1 MKKSFGISLMLILFL
16 VNIVP
21 AQWIQTAGPYGGPVE
36 NIVVTGKYLFVN
48 AGKGVVR
55 STNNGESWSYVNN
68 GLPDR
73 SVATVGVID
82 TILFASVDRSMLF
95 RSTNYGGYWVE
106 LNTGLPDRTIH
117 SLASHGANLYAG
129 MDIGVF
135 LSTDYGESWKQTDLK
150 NVSITFISIIGN
162 SIYSGGR
169 GGVFRSTD
177 NGTSWVPLGLSRR
190 QVYSIAQKGN
200 VLLAGTLGV
209 IFRTT
214 DDGQTWTETLSGVP
228 YWGAVSSFIIKGD
241 DILACTDGLG
251 VQRSTDDGITWKGS
265 NSGLTNMYA
274 VDLASSEMY
283 IYAGTKGGVFRSSDG
298 GASWTMAS
306 NGLLNA
312 YFTSFVENGSDLFV
326 GCKYSGIFRTSDNGS
341 HWTPVNNGLT
351 NTFITCLAVSDT
363 YLVAGTKLGSIYRS
377 TDNGNTWT
385 EVNTDMKDPFVKSF
399 AVKDKEIF
407 AGTRRGNILYS
418 TNAGATWKTL
428 DQKIGIDVQ
437 SLILLGGYLI
447 AGTSQSGI
455 YRSSDGGSTWEK
467 AGTPGVKINTL
478 TAIGDHLFALTF
490 SNIQHS
496 TDYGK
501 TWNTAS
507 EGIHDRVF
515 SLVASDTNLFAG
527 TENGVYISTNK
538 GNNWIPVRIGL
549 DSSMITSLGV
559 HGSNL
564 FAGVYYKGVWKRS
577 LLEMINLP
585 VISVSPSALVFG
597 QIRVDSSQTRVIQ
610 VMNKGKGPLVID
622 SVVIKGADSYEFSIT
637 SKGKAM
643 INPNDSTTV
652 IIEFAPTSEG
662 QKTAEVVFSS
672 NDPLSREK
680 EIPLSGE
687 GVGEPVPKITLD
699 KSSVNFGSTYIGSNK
714 SRDLHIKNTGRA
726 TLIVSSQ
733 VISGQDARLFSV
745 ENPGR
750 KSIPPAGSEVL
761 TLKFTPDSLGSKSAT
776 LTIRSNDSRDSV
788 VIVPL
793 VGNGILTSI
802 KPVTKAP
809 DEIVLFTSY
818 PNPVSSVDGV
828 TTIRFSLPPSFNNHV
843 TLTVYDVFGRKISTV
858 VDRSLRG
865 GNYDFAFSTKDLS
878 PGIYFYHLDT
888 GISTRIMKMVVVR

>member
-1 MKKSFGISLMLILFL
+1 MKASFGILLMLILSL
-16 VNIVP
+16 VKIVP
-21 AQWIQTAGPYGGPVE
+21 AQWVQTSGPYGGPMG
-36 NIVVTGKYLFVN
+36 NIVVTGKYLFAN
-48 AGKGVVR
+48 GGKGVVR

-82 TILFASVDRSMLF
+82 TVLFASVDRSRLF
-95 RSTNYGGYWVE
+95 RSTDYGEHWVE
-106 LNTGLPDRTIH
+106 LNTGLPDRTI
-117 SLASHGANLYAG
+117 SCLASHGANLYAG
-129 MDIGVF
+129 IDIGVF
-135 LSTDYGESWKQTDLK
+135 LSTDYGESWQKTALK
-150 NVSITFISIIGN
+150 DVSVNFIDVIGD

-177 NGTSWVPLGLSRR
+177 NGKSWVPLGLSRR

-214 DDGQTWTETLSGVP
+214 DDGQTWTEVLSGVP

-241 DILACTDGLG
+241 DILACTNGLG
-251 VQRSTDDGITWKGS
+251 IQRSTDDGITWKGS
-265 NSGLTNMYA
+265 NSGLTNMFA
-274 VDLASSEMY
+274 FDFTSNGMY
-283 IYAGTKGGVFRSSDG
+283 IYVGTKGGIFRSSDD
-298 GASWTMAS
+298 GATWTMTS
-306 NGLLNA
+306 KGLLNA

-326 GCKYSGIFRTSDNGS
+326 GCKYSGIYRTSDNGS

-363 YLVAGTKLGSIYRS
+363 YLVAGTKMGSIYRS

-385 EVNTDMKDPFVKSF
+385 EINTEMKDPFVKSF
-399 AVKDKEIF
+399 AVKDNEIF
-407 AGTRRGNILYS
+407 AGTYRGNILHS
-418 TNAGATWKTL
+418 TDAGATWKTL

-437 SLILLGGYLI
+437 SLVFLGGYLI

-455 YRSSDGGSTWEK
+455 YRSSNGGSTWEK
-467 AGTPGVKINTL
+467 AGTPGPQIHTL
-478 TAIGDHLFALTF
+478 TSIGDHLFALTF
-490 SNIQHS
+490 ANIHHS

-501 TWNTAS
+501 TWNKAS

-538 GNNWIPVRIGL
+538 GDNWIPVRIGL

-564 FAGVYYKGVWKRS
+564 FAGVYLNGVWKRS

-585 VISVSPSALVFG
+585 VISVSPSALDFG
-597 QIRVDSSQTRVIQ
+597 QTRVDSSRTRVLQ
-610 VMNKGKGPLVID
+610 VINKGKGTLVID
-622 SVVIKGADSYEFSIT
+622 SVAIKGTHSYEFSIT
-637 SKGKAM
+637 SKGKSM

-672 NDPLSREK
+672 NDPLSPEK

-687 GVGEPVPKITLD
+687 GLGEPVPKITLD
-699 KSSVNFGSTYIGSNK
+699 KSSVNFGNTYIGSNK
-714 SRDLHIKNTGRA
+714 SRELHIKNTGRA

-733 VISGQDARLFSV
+733 LISGPDAGLFSV

-761 TLKFTPDSLGSKSAT
+761 TLTFTPDTLGSKSAT

-788 VIVPL
+788 VTVPL
-793 VGNGILTSI
+793 TGNGILTSV
-802 KPVTKAP
+802 KPVAKAP
-809 DEIVLFTSY
+809 DEIVLYTSY
-818 PNPVSSVDGV
+818 PNPVSSVDGF
-828 TTIRFSLPPSFNNHV
+828 TTIRFSLPPSFENRV
-843 TLTVYDVFGRKISTV
+843 TLTVYDVFGRKISTII
-858 VDRSLRG
+858 DRPLKG

-878 PGIYFYHLDT
+878 PGIYFYHLNA
-888 GISTRIMKMVVVR
+888 GISTRIMKMVVDR